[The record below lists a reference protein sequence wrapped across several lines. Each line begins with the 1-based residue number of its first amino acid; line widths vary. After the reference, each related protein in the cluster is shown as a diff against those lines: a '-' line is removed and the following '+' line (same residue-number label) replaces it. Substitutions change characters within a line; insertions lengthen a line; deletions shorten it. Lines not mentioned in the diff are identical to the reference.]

1 MEMITFAHMSKC
13 SVTRLALFALA
24 IVWAYCTTSCTKIE
38 FVEDSSAALE
48 FSHDTLSF
56 DTVFTTVGSA
66 TRSFRVHNRNDKFI
80 RISKISVVQ
89 DRTFFRMNVDGLV
102 GNTLTD
108 IEIPPNDS
116 IWVFFEVTVDPD
128 EPFSMSPFVINEQV
142 TFETNGNQQSVVLEA
157 WGQNANYIPN
167 RSAVGEQRLI
177 TCDLNEWVWDDPR
190 PYVIY
195 GVLVIDSCT
204 LTMPPG
210 TQVYVHGGFGRLP
223 DGTRYSDGILF
234 FLRNGKL
241 NIAGTAEDPV
251 VIQGDRLESTF
262 AETSGQWGRIHL
274 DDLSRGHE
282 IEHAVIKNSILG
294 IYVDSLADLNIRNS
308 IIQNTSSSGLIGYRA
323 NIEAENCLFHSSG
336 GNNVTITLGGSYNF
350 KYCTLA
356 NYGTPTEALRASNF
370 TCLDD
375 PLECNQPVAAR
386 LSLNFVNSIITGSSR
401 DEISLIDAVPD
412 DPDFFSYRFDHCI
425 VRVDE
430 LLDAN
435 AWPDFFDNCT
445 DCLEDMRDDPLFV
458 DANGGE
464 FHLDTLSLAEQMA
477 TPLQSIRQDLEARDR
492 DLANPDIG
500 CYEYVN

>member
-1 MEMITFAHMSKC
+1 MITFAHMSKR
-13 SVTRLALFALA
+13 SALRLAYLFTIAGCW
-24 IVWAYCTTSCTKIE
+24 VYFSSSCTKIE
-38 FVEDSSAALE
+38 FTEDSASQLE

-80 RISKISVVQ
+80 RISKISVAQ
-89 DRTFFRMNVDGLV
+89 QRDFFRMNVDGLV
-102 GNTLTD
+102 GNDLLD
-108 IEIPPNDS
+108 IEIPPHDS
-116 IWVFFEVTVDPD
+116 IWVFMEVTVDPD
-128 EPFSMSPFVINEQV
+128 EPFSISPFVINERV
-142 TFETNGNQQSVVLEA
+142 VFETNGNQQEVILEA
-157 WGQNANYIPN
+157 WGQNANYVPN
-167 RSAVGEQRLI
+167 RSAAGEQRLI

-190 PYVIY
+190 PYVVY

-223 DGTRYSDGILF
+223 DGTRYGDGILF
-234 FLRNGKL
+234 FLRNGRL

-251 VIQGDRLESTF
+251 VIQGDRLEDNFS
-262 AETSGQWGRIHL
+262 ETSGQWGRIHL

-282 IEHAVIKNSILG
+282 IEHAIIKNSTLG

-308 IIQNTSSSGLIGYRA
+308 LIQNTSSSGLFGYRA
-323 NIEAENCLFHSSG
+323 TINAENCLFHSSG
-336 GNNVTITLGGSYNF
+336 GNNVTITLGGRYNF

-375 PLECNQPVAAR
+375 PLVCNQPVAAR
-386 LSLNFVNSIITGSSR
+386 LSLNFANSIITGSSR

-412 DPDFFSYRFDHCI
+412 DPDFFDYRFDHCI

-430 LLDAN
+430 LLDPT
-435 AWPDFFDNCT
+435 AWPDFFDHCI
-445 DCLEDMRDDPLFV
+445 DCIEDKREEPLFV
-458 DANGGE
+458 DASE
-464 FHLDTLSLAEQMA
+464 SDFHLDSLSLAEQMA
-477 TPLQSIRQDLEARDR
+477 LPLQSIRRDLEGNDR
-492 DLANPDIG
+492 DLQQPDIG